1 MNNTFKNNWQK
12 LEETQKNE
20 GLGEIRQEEDA
31 VYAAEWKTFWQ
42 RRYLELKSE
51 GKNPADHNYEPEWMV
66 YWHTRKKE
74 LDQEKMEEKK
84 LELKRQYGLL
94 DHCGSSQSKDPVQST
109 FYPKMQTED
118 YSPHPSLQPI
128 GILSSKELDNQKLS
142 SVSSTSTPSRVML
155 SCDLLQVLR
164 QLTALED
171 CLGSIGPSITL
182 LLSRSLSTERYEAG
196 SSAKLLEDDPS
207 CVDLLDTS
215 KEKLK
220 GLLSASILDGAK
232 ATAATVAVE
241 NVAALL
247 LHFHHPKRLP
257 ISTPSLPSV
266 DMATLMANLQAAGL
280 LLRSQPTVLSHP
292 VVESTFHTCS
302 GTSYHSSTDSV
313 ISCNSQ
319 ESLSSNRLEPFS
331 VEEIK
336 ILIFHFRTLTSS
348 QQRDLIDYLRHLENS
363 NIDGMTQSVPPST
376 TSSSPLSKKYR
387 QFESAIN
394 PTAPDLPK
402 IRCPTILKMTGLS
415 FEDLELF
422 GIPVDKVEAHYNHN
436 VSFCESI
443 NPTPEDYFPWVPP
456 RKISNPRSSPNSNHL
471 PHTIGCQ
478 QQSWPPKHVP
488 IVYPSDGMNCGSVCP
503 FPVTKCNNEQDLRQS
518 NLKSDSINQD
528 DVSKQNESQRW
539 NRDELRR
546 LSFCNEHLDPRRS
559 RVDRQRKC
567 ASKFRNVFFDIQLRL
582 KKAQE
587 PIIIPTS
594 PIYL

>member
-84 LELKRQYGLL
+84 LELKRQYELL

-182 LLSRSLSTERYEAG
+182 LLSRSLSTERYKAG

-247 LHFHHPKRLP
+247 CHHPKHLP
-257 ISTPSLPSV
+257 VSAHLPPSF

-280 LLRSQPTVLSHP
+280 LLRSQPTSVLSPP
-292 VVESTFHTCS
+292 VIESTEVGQSRNFESCS
-302 GTSYHSSTDSV
+302 GRTHHSSRDSV
-313 ISCNSQ
+313 ISCSSQ
-319 ESLSSNRLEPFS
+319 ESPSSNRLEQFS
-331 VEEIK
+331 VEELK
-336 ILIFHFRTLTSS
+336 VLIFHFRSLAPS
-348 QQRDLIDYLRHLENS
+348 QQCDLIDYLHNLENS
-363 NIDGMTQSVPPST
+363 NCVGTTLPITPST
-376 TSSSPLSKKYR
+376 ASSSPLSKKYC
-387 QFESAIN
+387 QFESAVN

-422 GIPVDKVEAHYNHN
+422 GIPVDKVEAHNP
-436 VSFCESI
+436 VSFYESI
-443 NPTPEDYFPWVPP
+443 SPTPEDFFPWVAP
-456 RKISNPRSSPNSNHL
+456 RKIISPPSSPYSNYLLH
-471 PHTIGCQ
+471 CN
-478 QQSWPPKHVP
+478 QSCPHVP
-488 IVYPSDGMNCGSVCP
+488 TVCLSDGENSESVCP
-503 FPVTKCNNEQDLRQS
+503 FPETKCNNGQDLRQS
-518 NLKSDSINQD
+518 NMNSDSIYQA
-528 DVSKQNESQRW
+528 DVSKQNKSQCL
-539 NRDELRR
+539 NRDELIQRT
-546 LSFCNEHLDPRRS
+546 SFCNHHLDPRRNPIN
-559 RVDRQRKC
+559 RQKKSV
-567 ASKFRNVFFDIQLRL
+567 SKVRNADIQLRL

-587 PIIIPTS
+587 PIPIPS
-594 PIYL
+594 FPIHF